1 MLLNHDSTRCNL
13 HVNGQEPIF
22 SKHWYMIENAT
33 YMYIEMSTFRMQH
46 TVKVD
51 TYVKMQHIADV
62 DS

>member
-1 MLLNHDSTRCNL
+1 
-13 HVNGQEPIF
+13 
-22 SKHWYMIENAT
+22 MIENAT